1 MNMTASFT
9 LVPADFVRL
18 QKMVS
23 RRWHQKAGMLSWP
36 FLLRVVVWLCIGLA
50 GAAYARLMREFPEIS
65 RPLGV
70 VACLLV
76 VALIAVVTMPYLS
89 QASMCKLMLLPDG
102 AFLSRQTVTLSSD
115 AIRVASVRG
124 DTILPWSGVLAL
136 AEDDVNYYL
145 FIDAMQALILPRAA
159 IAPMAAEF
167 EQFTRHL
174 RASAI

>member
-1 MNMTASFT
+1 
-9 LVPADFVRL
+9 
-18 QKMVS
+18 
-23 RRWHQKAGMLSWP
+23 
-36 FLLRVVVWLCIGLA
+36 
-50 GAAYARLMREFPEIS
+50 MREFPEVS
-65 RPLGV
+65 GPLGQ

-89 QASMCKLMLLPDG
+89 QASMRKLMLLPDG
-102 AFLSRQTVTLSSD
+102 AFLSPQTVTLSSD

-145 FIDAMQALILPRAA
+145 FIDAMQALVLPRAA
-159 IAPMAAEF
+159 IANMAAEF